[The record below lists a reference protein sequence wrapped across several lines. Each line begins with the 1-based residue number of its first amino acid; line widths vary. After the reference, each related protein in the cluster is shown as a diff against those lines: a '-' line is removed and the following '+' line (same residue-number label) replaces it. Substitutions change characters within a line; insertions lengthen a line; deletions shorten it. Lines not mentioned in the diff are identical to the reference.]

1 MASVVWVLFTILRNL
16 LLQTSHKNLLSSRRV
31 GQRTWVMQEGGT
43 SVFLVSPHSHGQ
55 RVRAVPDS
63 SWEATLVAEM
73 PRESEVPVDGSRH
86 PAVP

>member
-1 MASVVWVLFTILRNL
+1 
-16 LLQTSHKNLLSSRRV
+16 
-31 GQRTWVMQEGGT
+31 MQEGGT

-55 RVRAVPDS
+55 RVRSVPDS